1 MLRLTVHV
9 VNHTNHIGASIALDF
24 GIEPVSLNGFDSD
37 HTSGSVFCSDSR
49 RKAPRRAVRI
59 AGEVS
64 FGDRANRMDCR
75 IVDISSTGARLRINT
90 IDQVATPRIGLYFDQ
105 QSTNVECQVIWI
117 RDGEVGVKFCSQFY
131 RQGCPN

>member
-1 MLRLTVHV
+1 MVHV
-9 VNHTNHIGASIALDF
+9 VSHVKHTCAGIALDF
-24 GIEPVSLNGFDSD
+24 GVKPVSLNGFDSD

-105 QSTNVECQVIWI
+105 QSTNVECQVIWM
-117 RDGEVGVKFCSQFY
+117 RDGEVGVKFCSQFH
-131 RQGCPN
+131 RRGCPN